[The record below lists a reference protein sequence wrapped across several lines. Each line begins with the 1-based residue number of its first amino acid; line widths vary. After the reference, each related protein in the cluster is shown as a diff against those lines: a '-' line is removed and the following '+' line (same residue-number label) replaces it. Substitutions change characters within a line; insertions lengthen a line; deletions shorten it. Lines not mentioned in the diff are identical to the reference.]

1 MRSRVFGEL
10 LQRIGIGGDAPR
22 TPRASSDCSA
32 IESRWMW
39 ANVRTRRFNRAS
51 SDVRTSRL
59 PAVRAARNATSTRQE
74 RRRAHAVDELGR
86 NSG

>member
-1 MRSRVFGEL
+1 
-10 LQRIGIGGDAPR
+10 
-22 TPRASSDCSA
+22 
-32 IESRWMW
+32 
-39 ANVRTRRFNRAS
+39 VRTRRFNRAS